1 MDEERRYISVS
12 KLYDAIERI
21 LSEEEEKKKEM
32 ERERAEEEKPK
43 EDITNK
49 LNAVMTFLR
58 SAKRLLEEL
67 AEEEE
72 MEGYDIIA
80 IVDDLDVTIE
90 DLSNLMESYVE
101 SR

>member
-1 MDEERRYISVS
+1 MSEKERYIAVS

-21 LSEEEEKKKEM
+21 LYEEEEEKK
-32 ERERAEEEKPK
+32 ERKREEAEEEKPK
-43 EDITNK
+43 EDITDK
-49 LNAVMTFLR
+49 LNTVMRHLR

-80 IVDDLDVTIE
+80 IVDDLDITID
-90 DLSNLMESYVE
+90 DLSSLMESYVE